1 MSEPR
6 PNLSP
11 ELFFET
17 AQAYQR
23 SAALK
28 AAVDLGVFTAIGEL
42 SLDGSQGATAEA
54 VAGKC
59 GASERGIRILCDYLT
74 IIGFLTKAGH
84 SYSLTPSTAMFLSQ
98 HSPAYVGGALRF
110 LNSTP
115 IMESC
120 QHLTA
125 AVRQG
130 TTTLP
135 AGGSV
140 APDHPIWVDFARGMA
155 PLMMMPAQ
163 GMVGLVQG
171 DTAHPVDINRPLKVL
186 DIAAGHGVFGIAF
199 ARQFPNAEVTAVDW
213 QNVLQVAQEN
223 AAASGVSDRYHL
235 LPGSAFEVD
244 FGTGYDLVLI
254 TNFLHHFD
262 VATNETLLRKIHA
275 AMAPDGRALTLEF
288 VPNDD
293 RISPPMAAA
302 FSLTMLGSTPSGDAY
317 TFAQLDS
324 MFRNAGFSHSQ
335 LHPLPPS
342 PNQAVLSY
350 P

>member
-1 MSEPR
+1 MSQ

-11 ELFFET
+11 DLFFET
-17 AQAYQR
+17 ANAYQR

-28 AAVDLGVFTAIGEL
+28 AAVELGVFTAIGKL
-42 SLDGSQGATAEA
+42 SQDGSQGATAEA
-54 VAGKC
+54 VAAQC
-59 GASERGIRILCDYLT
+59 GASQRGIRILCDYLT
-74 IIGFLTKAGH
+74 IIGFITKEGQ
-84 SYSLTPSTAMFLSQ
+84 SYSLTPATTMFLNQS
-98 HSPAYVGGALRF
+98 SPAYVGGALRF
-110 LNSTP
+110 LNSP
-115 IMESC
+115 MIM
-120 QHLTA
+120 QGFNDLTTT
-125 AVRQG
+125 VRQG
-130 TTTLP
+130 RTTLP
-135 AGGSV
+135 AEGSV
-140 APDHPIWVDFARGMA
+140 TPDHPMWVDFARGMA

-171 DTAHPVDINRPLKVL
+171 DTAHPLATDRPLKVL

-199 ARQFPNAEVTAVDW
+199 ARQFPNAQITAVDW

-244 FGTGYDLVLI
+244 FGGGYDLILI

-262 VATNETLLRKIHA
+262 VATNEQLLRKIRA

-317 TFAQLDS
+317 TFAQLES
-324 MFRNAGFSHSQ
+324 MFRNAGFSQSE
-335 LHPLPPS
+335 LHTLPPTLI
-342 PNQAVLSY
+342 QVVTSY